1 MTETGGSPI
10 TSYKLQVDS
19 GSGFETVIGDPVDN
33 LATTILVNQGIQ
45 SGQEYLFRFSVKNI
59 HGFSDYSDPPFAI
72 TATSGPD
79 SPTAVRSVNNEFQN
93 FVTIDWEAPLNTGGD
108 GIVIS

>member
-1 MTETGGSPI
+1 M
-10 TSYKLQVDS
+10 DS

-33 LATTILVNQGIQ
+33 IATTILINEGIQ

-59 HGFSDYSDPPFAI
+59 HGFSDYSEPAFAI

-79 SPTAVRSVNNEFQN
+79 SPTAIKSINNEFQN
-93 FVTIDWEAPLNTGGD
+93 FVTIDWEAPTNTGGI
-108 GIVIS
+108 GIEISEYII